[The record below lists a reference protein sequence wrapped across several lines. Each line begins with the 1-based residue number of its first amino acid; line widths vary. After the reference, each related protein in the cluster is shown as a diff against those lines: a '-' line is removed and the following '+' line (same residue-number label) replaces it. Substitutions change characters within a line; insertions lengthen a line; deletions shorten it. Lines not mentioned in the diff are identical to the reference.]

1 MLQDYKDFA
10 EYIAKNYSSAKK
22 IVEVGV
28 GREFSVLR
36 ELRKKLKN
44 VQIIATDVVE
54 SEGVIKDDAAE
65 PNISIYENAELIYS
79 IRPPPE
85 LYPHLENIARR
96 AEADLIIRSLS
107 SDFVKTRGKLV
118 NYKKTSFYLYKFR

>member
-10 EYIAKNYSSAKK
+10 EYIVKNYSNARK

-36 ELRKKLKN
+36 ELKKKLRN
-44 VQIIATDVVE
+44 ARVIATDVAGR
-54 SEGVIKDDAAE
+54 GVIIDDITR
-65 PNISIYENAELIYS
+65 PDVSIYENAELIYS

-85 LYPHLENIARR
+85 LYPYLESIARR
-96 AEADLIIRSLS
+96 VGADLIIRSLS
-107 SDFVKTRGKLV
+107 SDFVKTRGKII
-118 NYKKTSFYLYKFR
+118 NYKKASFYLYKF

>member
-10 EYIAKNYSSAKK
+10 EYIAKNYSNTKK
-22 IVEVGV
+22 IVEVGA

-36 ELRKKLKN
+36 ELRKKLRN
-44 VQIIATDVVE
+44 AQIIATDVAGR
-54 SEGVIKDDAAE
+54 GVIIDDITR

-85 LYPHLENIARR
+85 LYPHLENIARKVG
-96 AEADLIIRSLS
+96 ADLIVRSLS
-107 SDFVKTRGKLV
+107 SDFVKTRGKII
-118 NYKKTSFYLYKFR
+118 NYKKASFYLYKF